1 MGALSDDQHK
11 EIISW
16 LDHGK
21 AFRIHDRRAFEQQI
35 LPTHFRKS
43 SQFKSFQ
50 RKLSRWGFLKVPN
63 GEDAGAYY
71 HASFQRGDYRSL
83 SQISTISIA
92 TKATST
98 RTTSQEPSAHEDDCA
113 PPRQSQRQE
122 YEARARAM
130 SEKIADQTTRNPSSL
145 SSSAGRRVQTVSPP
159 FRGGS
164 EEDQQGI
171 NKNSATNSASL
182 LSQQQDPQGQQ
193 DNSTSDALRRMI
205 ESAMTSAYN
214 EGGFGGRPNH
224 HQVIQALQDNRRIA
238 SNGAAAG
245 IGDAS
250 STLREDSDT
259 AALANALSDL
269 LCANHRQEVQQ
280 PQEQIA
286 GAAQR
291 REHRRSRDEIAAA
304 HRLASL
310 VGEGG
315 GSLCPHPPGHPNA
328 TDLMIQM
335 AAIGQLGRKN
345 ALYQL
350 PTTSAVTH
358 DARNAAMLPSTQ
370 QLQPSHHLSMQ
381 HLIEGFISHRHQQR
395 PEQQQLLTD
404 DSSSNR
410 HLMGLLSLLQ
420 SSTGIPAAVP
430 PSSSLLQ
437 SQEQHALLALLS
449 SSSQHQDCLSN
460 AVQAQ
465 QVALPSILPSSS
477 SVIAQHAIPTAA
489 ISEQHISMENNSTL
503 RLIRDLLL
511 MAPQS
516 GTQPKSAR

>member
-1 MGALSDDQHK
+1 MGVLSDDQHK

-16 LDHGK
+16 LNHGK

-83 SQISTISIA
+83 SQISTVSIA
-92 TKATST
+92 TKGTTT
-98 RTTSQEPSAHEDDCA
+98 RTTSQEPSAQGGDE
-113 PPRQSQRQE
+113 RQE
-122 YEARARAM
+122 YKARARTM
-130 SEKIADQTTRNPSSL
+130 SEKTDVQTTRNSSSSL
-145 SSSAGRRVQTVSPP
+145 SSSGDRRVQTVSPP
-159 FRGGS
+159 FRGAY

-171 NKNSATNSASL
+171 SKSSAINSASL
-182 LSQQQDPQGQQ
+182 PSHQHDPQGQH
-193 DNSTSDALRRMI
+193 DNSPGEALRRMI
-205 ESAMTSAYN
+205 ESAMASAYN
-214 EGGFGGRPNH
+214 EGGVGGRPNH
-224 HQVIQALQDNRRIA
+224 HQIIQALQDNRRDV
-238 SNGAAAG
+238 AG

-250 STLREDSDT
+250 STLREDSNT
-259 AALANALSDL
+259 VALANALSDL

-291 REHRRSRDEIAAA
+291 HEHRSRDELAAA
-304 HRLASL
+304 HRLVSL
-310 VGEGG
+310 VGGG
-315 GSLCPHPPGHPNA
+315 GGVNSTLCPPPGHPHA

-335 AAIGQLGRKN
+335 AASGQLGGKN

-358 DARNAAMLPSTQ
+358 DARNAAILPYTQ
-370 QLQPSHHLSMQ
+370 QFQPSHHLSMQ
-381 HLIEGFISHRHQQR
+381 HFIEGIISHQHQQR

-420 SSTGIPAAVP
+420 SSTGIPAAHP
-430 PSSSLLQ
+430 PPSSLLQ
-437 SQEQHALLALLS
+437 RQQNALQALLS
-449 SSSQHQDCLSN
+449 SSSQHQDRLSN
-460 AVQAQ
+460 AVQTQ

-477 SVIAQHAIPTAA
+477 SVIAQHAMPTAA
-489 ISEQHISMENNSTL
+489 ISEQHISTENSSTL

-516 GTQPKSAR
+516 DTQPKSAR